1 MTMGGRGWGRLSL
14 RKKALILFLLFVIV
28 PTVGVGVIVQYNYQL
43 VLRDQ
48 YMNAVRRNLDNVA
61 SQLSEQTKMVTDMA
75 DYLILSPDMRRY
87 LRSSP
92 PLTEQQK
99 ADLKNDI
106 ENFLTFQLMSKSY
119 IRSIEIVGNN
129 GNSIGM
135 GEPFTGNETSW
146 QTKAIAMKGGLFW
159 TPGYSLESAWNGQVN
174 VFSLIRVLNSY
185 VDITEP
191 LGLLTIRMDEQSV
204 MSELEKGIFSDST
217 GKVFLLGADGELL
230 LASDGQTHQDYEPY
244 AEQIKELS
252 YSHRSFSKINV
263 DGEPHIT
270 LYHRMPLTDW
280 TIVAMIPESHVSEQ
294 LQSVEWLMTAIL
306 AAIVG
311 LALAAFYGFN
321 YMIIRP
327 ILRLKKETVR
337 VAGGD
342 FSVRV
347 PIESQ
352 DEIAD
357 LNRKFNAM
365 VGTIEE
371 LIEHKYKLELRERES
386 ELKLLQNQIDPHF
399 LYNTLDMIRWTAR
412 LEKADKS
419 SRMIEMLSK
428 FFRARVGTSHHY
440 TTLGKEMEFVQAYLF
455 LQQYR
460 LGDKLEYKLHL
471 EPELEEAPSLK
482 ALIQPLVENYFK
494 HGIDKSKPVHIVEVI
509 GYRHEDEIRIDV
521 TDNGKGMTPERQ
533 AEITEALQGGAFLDP
548 MLGRRGAL
556 HNIHERIAISFGQPY
571 GLQIVESSPEGTV
584 IRLRLPLNHAES

>member
-1 MTMGGRGWGRLSL
+1 MTMGRRSWARLSL
-14 RKKALILFLLFVIV
+14 RKKALIIFLLFVIL

-43 VLRDQ
+43 VLREQ
-48 YMNAVRRNLDNVA
+48 YISAIQRNLDNVT

-75 DYLILSPDMRRY
+75 DYLILSPDMRQY
-87 LRSSP
+87 LRTSP
-92 PLTEQQK
+92 PLGDQHK

-135 GEPFTGNETSW
+135 GEPFTGDESGW
-146 QTKAIAMKGGLFW
+146 QVQAIAKKGGLFW
-159 TPGYSLESAWNGQVN
+159 TQGYALESAWYGQVN

-185 VDITEP
+185 VDITRP
-191 LGLLTIRMDEQSV
+191 LGLLTIRLDEQSMV
-204 MSELEKGIFSDST
+204 SELEKGILNDSS
-217 GKVFLLGADGELL
+217 GQVYLLGAEGELL
-230 LASDGQTHQDYEPY
+230 LASNDQTPQDYKPY
-244 AEQIKELS
+244 AEQINELARGK
-252 YSHRSFSKINV
+252 RSFSTVEVN
-263 DGEPHIT
+263 GEPHMT
-270 LYHRMPLTDW
+270 LYHRMPITDW
-280 TIVAMIPESHVSEQ
+280 TIVAMIPESHISEQ
-294 LQSVEWLMTAIL
+294 FRSAEWMMTAIL
-306 AAIVG
+306 AAIIV

-347 PIESQ
+347 PVESQ

-371 LIEHKYKLELRERES
+371 LIEHKYKLELNERES

-419 SRMIEMLSK
+419 SRLIEMLSK
-428 FFRARVGTSHHY
+428 FFRARVGNNQHQ
-440 TTLGKEMEFVQAYLF
+440 TTLAKEMEFVQAYLF

-460 LGDKLEYKLHL
+460 LGDKLAYKLHL
-471 EPELEEAPSLK
+471 EAEIEEAPTLRAS
-482 ALIQPLVENYFK
+482 IQPLVENFFK
-494 HGIDKSKPVHIVEVI
+494 HGVDKSKPVHIVEVI
-509 GYRHEDEIRIDV
+509 AYRHEEDIWVDV
-521 TDNGKGMTPERQ
+521 SDNGKGMTPERKK
-533 AEITEALQGGAFLDP
+533 EIIEAIQGSHSLEP
-548 MLGRRGAL
+548 MMGKRGAL
-556 HNIHERIAISFGQPY
+556 HNIHERMTISFGQQY

-584 IRLRLPLNHAES
+584 IRLRLPLPNAES

>member
-1 MTMGGRGWGRLSL
+1 MTMGGRSWGRLSL
-14 RKKALILFLLFVIV
+14 RKKALIIFLLFVIL
-28 PTVGVGVIVQYNYQL
+28 PTVGVGVIVQYNYQR
-43 VLRDQ
+43 VLHEQ
-48 YMNAVRRNLDNVA
+48 YVSAIHRNLDNVA

-87 LRSSP
+87 LRTYP
-92 PLTEQQK
+92 PLGDQQK

-135 GEPFTGNETSW
+135 GEPFTGNESRW
-146 QTKAIAMKGGLFW
+146 ENKARAMKGGLFW
-159 TPGYSLESAWNGQVN
+159 TQGYALDSAWYGKVN

-185 VDITEP
+185 VDITQP
-191 LGLLTIRMDEQSV
+191 LGLLTIRIDQESV
-204 MSELEKGIFSDST
+204 VSELEKGILNDSS
-217 GKVFLLGADGELL
+217 GNVYLLGAEGELL
-230 LASDGQTHQDYEPY
+230 LASNDQTDLDFQPY
-244 AEQIKELS
+244 AEQINELARS
-252 YSHRSFSKINV
+252 DRSFSTVDV
-263 DGEPHIT
+263 DGEPHLT

-280 TIVAMIPESHVSEQ
+280 TIVAMIPESHLSEQ
-294 LQSVEWLMTAIL
+294 FRSAEWMMTAIL
-306 AAIVG
+306 AAIVA
-311 LALAAFYGFN
+311 LALTAFYGFN

-342 FSVRV
+342 FTVRV
-347 PIESQ
+347 PVESQ

-371 LIEHKYKLELRERES
+371 LIEHKYKLELNERES

-419 SRMIEMLSK
+419 SRLIEMLSK
-428 FFRARVGTSHHY
+428 FFRARVGNNHHH
-440 TTLGKEMEFVQAYLF
+440 TTLAKEMEFVQAYLY

-460 LGDKLEYKLHL
+460 LGDKLAYKLHL
-471 EPELEEAPSLK
+471 EPGLEETPTLK

-494 HGIDKSKPVHIVEVI
+494 HGVDKSKPVHMIEVI
-509 GYRHEDEIRIDV
+509 AYSSEDEIRVDV
-521 TDNGKGMTPERQ
+521 TDNGKGMSPERQ
-533 AEITEALQGGAFLDP
+533 LEMIEALQATRSLDP

-556 HNIHERIAISFGQPY
+556 HNIHERVTISFGPSY

-584 IRLRLPLNHAES
+584 IRLRLPLTNAES